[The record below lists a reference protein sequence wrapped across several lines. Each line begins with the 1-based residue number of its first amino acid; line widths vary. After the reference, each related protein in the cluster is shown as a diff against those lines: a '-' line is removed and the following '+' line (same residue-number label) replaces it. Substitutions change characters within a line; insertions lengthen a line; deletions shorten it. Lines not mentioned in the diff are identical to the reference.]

1 MGGQRLPLGMREKVD
16 YDSREWTLDPGDRLF
31 MFSDGLAEAPRS
43 DGEPLGYEN
52 LSKLLPPLDG
62 TPADWLKLLFEELRS
77 ETSTE
82 LEDDWTAV
90 LLQVT

>member
-1 MGGQRLPLGMREKVD
+1 
-16 YDSREWTLDPGDRLF
+16 
-31 MFSDGLAEAPRS
+31 MFSDGLAEAPRP
-43 DGEPLGYEN
+43 DGGPFGYEN